1 MGDESGLNL
10 VVTDPMPVLSWE
22 YRLSRDVAVI
32 KRDEL
37 NWIHAG
43 RDTSLRHAGRACGDR
58 NWEAKTSGI
67 LYRRLR
73 AGESL
78 IGALES
84 FARPSGEMVGGH
96 CEDATFLTGAFMYLQ
111 VIE

>member
-1 MGDESGLNL
+1 M
-10 VVTDPMPVLSWE
+10 
-22 YRLSRDVAVI
+22 
-32 KRDEL
+32 RDETPVYDML
-37 NWIHAG
+37 VGLVEIE
-43 RDTSLRHAGRACGDR
+43 

-84 FARPSGEMVGGH
+84 FARPSGETVAGH
-96 CEDATFLTGAFMYLQ
+96 CENARFLTGAFMYLQ
-111 VIE
+111 VIQ

>member
-1 MGDESGLNL
+1 MREATPLYDTLVGLVAMENL
-10 VVTDPMPVLSWE
+10 
-22 YRLSRDVAVI
+22 
-32 KRDEL
+32 
-37 NWIHAG
+37 
-43 RDTSLRHAGRACGDR
+43 
-58 NWEAKTSGI
+58 EAKTSGI

-96 CEDATFLTGAFMYLQ
+96 CEDTRFLTGAFMYLQ
-111 VIE
+111 LIQ

>member
-1 MGDESGLNL
+1 MEPMREETPVYDTLVGL
-10 VVTDPMPVLSWE
+10 
-22 YRLSRDVAVI
+22 VAI
-32 KRDEL
+32 E
-37 NWIHAG
+37 
-43 RDTSLRHAGRACGDR
+43 

-96 CEDATFLTGAFMYLQ
+96 CEDTRFLTGAFMYLQ
-111 VIE
+111 VIQ

>member
-1 MGDESGLNL
+1 ME
-10 VVTDPMPVLSWE
+10 PMPEETPV
-22 YRLSRDVAVI
+22 Y
-32 KRDEL
+32 
-37 NWIHAG
+37 
-43 RDTSLRHAGRACGDR
+43 DTSVGLLAME
-58 NWEAKTSGI
+58 NWEAKTSVQDA
-67 LYRRLR
+67 RPLR